1 MMIYKKR
8 YKKKKLMKTSL
19 KLNKSQS
26 KLKITLKALNF
37 KKSMKMML
45 FQNKKRPL
53 EDQQTAYNRNK
64 GPRVERGGKRGGR
77 GTFEFRGRGK
87 AGGSNPETP
96 KN

>member
-1 MMIYKKR
+1 MMINKKR

-45 FQNKKRPL
+45 FQNKKRP
-53 EDQQTAYNRNK
+53 Q
-64 GPRVERGGKRGGR
+64 
-77 GTFEFRGRGK
+77 
-87 AGGSNPETP
+87 
-96 KN
+96 